1 MSIRRS
7 ESRRDPSHDRMSKRR
22 EDRDISVDREKRR
35 RDRSEDRDRP
45 RKNRDRRF
53 VSSIHSMKTIFLNL
67 Q

>member
-22 EDRDISVDREKRR
+22 EDRDMSVDRDKRR

-53 VSSIHSMKTIFLNL
+53 PNSSHFILTNANL

>member
-22 EDRDISVDREKRR
+22 EDRDMSVDRDKRR

-53 VSSIHSMKTIFLNL
+53 PNSSNFILTKAYL